1 MIHNSYTDP
10 PDPNGPKVTV
20 WEVHEEVWLND
31 VHPANVK
38 DYPDQFPQW
47 KESQMTTP
55 RQIVQVRSDPH
66 HASSYIALCNDGTV
80 WYGTHKVVHVEDGE
94 YKRSPTYWVR
104 LPDIPQG
111 VPNDNRL
118 DELEGRDQP
127 TS

>member
-10 PDPNGPKVTV
+10 PDPNGPTVTV
-20 WEVHEEVWLND
+20 WEIHEKVWLRD

-47 KESQMTTP
+47 QESQMTKP
-55 RQIVQVRSDPH
+55 RQIVQVCSDFH

-80 WYGTHKVVHVEDGE
+80 WYGTHKVVHDEDGE
-94 YKRSPTYWVR
+94 YKPSPTYWVR

-111 VPNDNRL
+111 ESDDNRL
-118 DELEGRDQP
+118 DELEGRDRP